1 MLVVTLSPGVL
12 SFDIVRQGKRS
23 YLTSSENKKT
33 RSPED
38 EVDGFD
44 DEKWD
49 PIFSFIKITNIV
61 KVKNI
66 VNSTSGVA
74 RTNQTFKMVRFAKIV
89 NRKGNLDTA

>member
-1 MLVVTLSPGVL
+1 M
-12 SFDIVRQGKRS
+12 
-23 YLTSSENKKT
+23 TSSDDKKI

-44 DEKWD
+44 GEKWD
-49 PIFSFIKITNIV
+49 PIFSFIKIANIV

-66 VNSTSGVA
+66 VNDTSSVA

>member
-1 MLVVTLSPGVL
+1 MTN
-12 SFDIVRQGKRS
+12 
-23 YLTSSENKKT
+23 SENKKT

-44 DEKWD
+44 GEKWD

-66 VNSTSGVA
+66 VNGTSGVA